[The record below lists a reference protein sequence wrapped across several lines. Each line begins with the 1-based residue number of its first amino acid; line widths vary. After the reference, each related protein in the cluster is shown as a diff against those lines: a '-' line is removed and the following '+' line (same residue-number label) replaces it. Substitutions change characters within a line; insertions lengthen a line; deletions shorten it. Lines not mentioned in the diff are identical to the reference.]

1 MATARSNALVRSQKL
16 EEIEC
21 AIGDLLYR
29 IKFRESG
36 KFQSAEGVQS
46 TKPRQSFLKRILPY
60 CCFSK
65 AK

>member
-1 MATARSNALVRSQKL
+1 MQDYDPKLKSKLSSMATARGNALVRSQKR

-36 KFQSAEGVQS
+36 KFQSG
-46 TKPRQSFLKRILPY
+46 
-60 CCFSK
+60 
-65 AK
+65 